1 MSDTMDIMQTLT
13 PEQKKVVEDLSRNA
27 IMDFMARD
35 KKDKVI
41 RYRHLNKMV
50 RPHQILFVGSSLMEQ
65 FPIYELLLDQQ
76 LPYTIYNRGIG
87 GYTTQELLATMDDCV
102 YDLQPDRIFINIGT
116 NDLNAPDYTEEG
128 LIARYREI
136 LDGIKEHLPQAE
148 IFMMAYYPVNPEV
161 AENNPYMKEALKV
174 RTNARVT
181 AANAAVAKLAE
192 EIGATFI
199 NCNAGITDEKGQ
211 LKAEYTIEGMHMY
224 GDGYAPVLEALL
236 RRGARLAEPGEFTRR
251 AFLNGRID
259 LSRAEAVMGL
269 IEARGEQERRAA
281 VRQMAGGTADFI
293 RRASDELY
301 LLQAGLAACIDYPEE
316 ISDAE
321 GAGSLRQ
328 GLDRLLGTLRA
339 AVDERSARLIHDGMR
354 VTLFGVPNAGK
365 SSLLNALIGQEKAI
379 VTEIPG
385 TTRDT
390 VEGDMT
396 LDGVRVHLTDTAGMR
411 NTEDPIERIG
421 VERSEKAR
429 QSADI
434 AVLVLDGSREMT
446 ADERAWI
453 SQMNPS
459 DLAVVNKSD
468 LQQQTTEET
477 VRSLRP
483 EIRCV
488 TVSALDSESLRP
500 VRDFLRE
507 SAEVGD
513 NLAVTQ
519 PRHLDAVK
527 RAISH
532 LEDALKTLDTY
543 TPDLAA
549 TDLQAAQNA
558 LSEITGDRADEK
570 LLDAVFST
578 FCVGK

>member
-1 MSDTMDIMQTLT
+1 MREDTIA
-13 PEQKKVVEDLSRNA
+13 A
-27 IMDFMARD
+27 IATA
-35 KKDKVI
+35 
-41 RYRHLNKMV
+41 
-50 RPHQILFVGSSLMEQ
+50 PGAG
-65 FPIYELLLDQQ
+65 
-76 LPYTIYNRGIG
+76 GIG
-87 GYTTQELLATMDDCV
+87 IVRVSGPEAERILREVFIPAGMWEAEAFESHRLMYGRIEENGETLDECMAVLMRAPKSYT
-102 YDLQPDRIFINIGT
+102 
-116 NDLNAPDYTEEG
+116 
-128 LIARYREI
+128 RE
-136 LDGIKEHLPQAE
+136 DVAE
-148 IFMMAYYPVNPEV
+148 IQSHGGTQV
-161 AENNPYMKEALKV
+161 L
-174 RTNARVT
+174 RR
-181 AANAAVAKLAE
+181 
-192 EIGATFI
+192 
-199 NCNAGITDEKGQ
+199 
-211 LKAEYTIEGMHMY
+211 
-224 GDGYAPVLEALL
+224 VLEALL
-236 RRGARLAEPGEFTRR
+236 NRGARLAEPGEFTRR

-293 RRASDELY
+293 RKASDELY

-316 ISDAE
+316 ISDEE

-328 GLDRLLGTLRA
+328 GLDHLLEMLRA

-354 VTLFGVPNAGK
+354 VTLFGIPNAGK

-390 VEGDMT
+390 VEGEMT

-411 NTEDPIERIG
+411 DTEDPIERIG

-446 ADERAWI
+446 AEERAWI
-453 SQMNPS
+453 GQLNPS
-459 DLAVVNKSD
+459 DLVVVNKSD
-468 LQQQTTEET
+468 LRQLTAEET
-477 VRSLRP
+477 VRALRP

-488 TVSALDSESLRP
+488 TVSALDGDSLRP
-500 VRDFLRE
+500 VRDYLRE

-513 NLAVTQ
+513 SLALTQ

-532 LEDALKTLDTY
+532 LEDALRTLDAY

>member
-1 MSDTMDIMQTLT
+1 MREDTIA
-13 PEQKKVVEDLSRNA
+13 A
-27 IMDFMARD
+27 IATA
-35 KKDKVI
+35 
-41 RYRHLNKMV
+41 
-50 RPHQILFVGSSLMEQ
+50 PGAG
-65 FPIYELLLDQQ
+65 
-76 LPYTIYNRGIG
+76 GIG
-87 GYTTQELLATMDDCV
+87 IVRVSGPEAERILREVFIPAGVREAEAFESHRLMYGRIEDGGETLDECMAVLMRAPKSYT
-102 YDLQPDRIFINIGT
+102 
-116 NDLNAPDYTEEG
+116 
-128 LIARYREI
+128 RE
-136 LDGIKEHLPQAE
+136 DVAE
-148 IFMMAYYPVNPEV
+148 IQSHGGTQV
-161 AENNPYMKEALKV
+161 L
-174 RTNARVT
+174 RR
-181 AANAAVAKLAE
+181 
-192 EIGATFI
+192 
-199 NCNAGITDEKGQ
+199 
-211 LKAEYTIEGMHMY
+211 
-224 GDGYAPVLEALL
+224 VLEALL
-236 RRGARLAEPGEFTRR
+236 NRGARLAKAGEFTRR
-251 AFLNGRID
+251 AFMNGRID

-328 GLDRLLGTLRA
+328 GLNHLLETLRA

-354 VTLFGVPNAGK
+354 VTLFGIPNAGK

-390 VEGDMT
+390 VEGEMT

-411 NTEDPIERIG
+411 DTEDPIERIG

-434 AVLVLDGSREMT
+434 AMLVLDGSREMT
-446 ADERAWI
+446 PDERAWI
-453 SQMNPS
+453 SQLNPS
-459 DLAVVNKSD
+459 DLVVVNKSD
-468 LQQQTTEET
+468 LHQQTTEET

-488 TVSALDSESLRP
+488 TVSALDGESLRP
-500 VRDFLRE
+500 VRDYLRE

-532 LEDALKTLDTY
+532 LEDALKTLDAY

-570 LLDAVFST
+570 LLDAVFSS

>member
-1 MSDTMDIMQTLT
+1 MREDTIA
-13 PEQKKVVEDLSRNA
+13 A
-27 IMDFMARD
+27 IATA
-35 KKDKVI
+35 
-41 RYRHLNKMV
+41 
-50 RPHQILFVGSSLMEQ
+50 PGAG
-65 FPIYELLLDQQ
+65 
-76 LPYTIYNRGIG
+76 GIG
-87 GYTTQELLATMDDCV
+87 IVRVSGPEAERILREVFVPAGARKAEVFESHRLMYGRIVDGGETLDECMAVLMRAPKSYT
-102 YDLQPDRIFINIGT
+102 
-116 NDLNAPDYTEEG
+116 
-128 LIARYREI
+128 RE
-136 LDGIKEHLPQAE
+136 DVAE
-148 IFMMAYYPVNPEV
+148 IQSHGGTQV
-161 AENNPYMKEALKV
+161 L
-174 RTNARVT
+174 RR
-181 AANAAVAKLAE
+181 
-192 EIGATFI
+192 
-199 NCNAGITDEKGQ
+199 
-211 LKAEYTIEGMHMY
+211 
-224 GDGYAPVLEALL
+224 VLEALL

-293 RRASDELY
+293 RKASDELY

-328 GLDRLLGTLRA
+328 GLDHLLETLRA

-390 VEGDMT
+390 VEGEMT

-411 NTEDPIERIG
+411 DTEDPIERIG

-446 ADERAWI
+446 AEERAWI
-453 SQMNPS
+453 GQLNPS
-459 DLAVVNKSD
+459 DLAVINKSD
-468 LQQQTTEET
+468 LVQRTSEET
-477 VRSLRP
+477 VLSLRP
-483 EIRCV
+483 DIRCV

-500 VRDFLRE
+500 VRDYLRQ

-527 RAISH
+527 RAIGH
-532 LEDALKTLDTY
+532 LEDALKTLDAY

-570 LLDAVFST
+570 LLDAVFSS

>member
-1 MSDTMDIMQTLT
+1 MREDTIA
-13 PEQKKVVEDLSRNA
+13 A
-27 IMDFMARD
+27 IATA
-35 KKDKVI
+35 
-41 RYRHLNKMV
+41 
-50 RPHQILFVGSSLMEQ
+50 PGAG
-65 FPIYELLLDQQ
+65 
-76 LPYTIYNRGIG
+76 GIG
-87 GYTTQELLATMDDCV
+87 IVRVSGPEAERILREAFIPAGVREAEAFESHRLMYGRIEDGGETLDECMAVLMRAPRSYTQEDV
-102 YDLQPDRIFINIGT
+102 
-116 NDLNAPDYTEEG
+116 
-128 LIARYREI
+128 
-136 LDGIKEHLPQAE
+136 AE
-148 IFMMAYYPVNPEV
+148 IQSHGGTQV
-161 AENNPYMKEALKV
+161 L
-174 RTNARVT
+174 RR
-181 AANAAVAKLAE
+181 
-192 EIGATFI
+192 
-199 NCNAGITDEKGQ
+199 
-211 LKAEYTIEGMHMY
+211 
-224 GDGYAPVLEALL
+224 VLEALL
-236 RRGARLAEPGEFTRR
+236 NRGARLAKAGEFTRR
-251 AFLNGRID
+251 AFMNGRID

-328 GLDRLLGTLRA
+328 GLDHLLETLRA

-570 LLDAVFST
+570 LLDAVFSS